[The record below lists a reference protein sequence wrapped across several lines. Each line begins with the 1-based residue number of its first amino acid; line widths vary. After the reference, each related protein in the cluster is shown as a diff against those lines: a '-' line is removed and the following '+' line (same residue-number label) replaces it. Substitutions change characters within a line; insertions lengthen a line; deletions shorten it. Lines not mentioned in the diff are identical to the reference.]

1 MSPKSNNPVA
11 TALAQVL
18 ADTYALQIK
27 TQTYHW
33 NVTGPQF
40 PGLHTL
46 FETQYN
52 ELFAAVD
59 LLAERIRA
67 LGVLVDGGFQAF
79 SSLTKVAGP
88 QSGADAKTMVKD
100 LADSHRVVAES
111 AKAALDVAEGAED
124 DVTVDMLTN
133 RREEHGKSAWM
144 LDASL

>member
-11 TALAQVL
+11 AALAQVL
-18 ADTYALQIK
+18 ADTAALQVK

-40 PGLHTL
+40 HGLHIM

-67 LGVLVDGGFQAF
+67 LGVQVDGGFEAF
-79 SSLTKVAGP
+79 SRLTKVSGP
-88 QSGADAKTMVKD
+88 KAGADAPSMVKD
-100 LADSHRVVAES
+100 LADSHRLVSNS
-111 AKAALDVAEGAED
+111 AKAALDIAESAED

>member
-11 TALAQVL
+11 AALAQVL

-40 PGLHTL
+40 HGLHIM

-67 LGVLVDGGFQAF
+67 LGVLVDGGFEAF
-79 SSLTKVAGP
+79 SKLTKVAGP
-88 QSGADAKTMVKD
+88 QQGPDAPTMVKD
-100 LADSHRVVAES
+100 LADSHRKVAES
-111 AKAALDVAEGAED
+111 AKAALDIAEGAGD

-144 LDASL
+144 LDSSL

>member
-11 TALAQVL
+11 AALAQVL
-18 ADTYALQIK
+18 ADTFALQIK

-40 PGLHTL
+40 HGLHIM

-67 LGVLVDGGFQAF
+67 LGVLVDGGFEPF
-79 SSLTKVAGP
+79 SKLTKVAGP
-88 QSGADAKTMVKD
+88 QAGADARTMVKD
-100 LADSHRVVAES
+100 LADSHRQVSES
-111 AKAALDVAEGAED
+111 AKAALDIADSAGD